1 MVHTVFVF
9 VKELIVM
16 FMQCFCHF
24 LLITGSVVLGCINNE
39 INAGAEI
46 LLTFSGLVLMWTG
59 LGASCGG

>member
-1 MVHTVFVF
+1 
-9 VKELIVM
+9 M

-59 LGASCGG
+59 LGASRGG